1 MKRWTFPPLI
11 KARASSTNCTMGNLA
26 TQHTYIQSMLN
37 LPIFISF
44 LLCKSLIFTILSAS
58 CHTRKQRKCR
68 KDECCC
74 WNAPHFISNRH
85 FIWPSD
91 VKAGLDVFLVQSC
104 PSLLIVRGRR
114 GRDPMVVGFTATYIT
129 STYHH

>member
-1 MKRWTFPPLI
+1 MRSIPTTFPLYGRVI
-11 KARASSTNCTMGNLA
+11 SERNL
-26 TQHTYIQSMLN
+26 H
-37 LPIFISF
+37 
-44 LLCKSLIFTILSAS
+44 ILYVCYCMSDRNEI
-58 CHTRKQRKCR
+58 T
-68 KDECCC
+68 
-74 WNAPHFISNRH
+74 NRH

>member
-1 MKRWTFPPLI
+1 MEMLLEC
-11 KARASSTNCTMGNLA
+11 SSL
-26 TQHTYIQSMLN
+26 
-37 LPIFISF
+37 
-44 LLCKSLIFTILSAS
+44 
-58 CHTRKQRKCR
+58 
-68 KDECCC
+68 
-74 WNAPHFISNRH
+74 H

-104 PSLLIVRGRR
+104 PSLLIVRERR